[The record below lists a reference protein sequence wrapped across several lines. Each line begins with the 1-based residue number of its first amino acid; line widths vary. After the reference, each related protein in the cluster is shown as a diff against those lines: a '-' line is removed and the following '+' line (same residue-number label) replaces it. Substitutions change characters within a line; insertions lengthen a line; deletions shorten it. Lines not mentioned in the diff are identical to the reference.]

1 MILLSYYDTGCCLHA
16 SREFKTVSLLNSG
29 NVEQNQGLADKAVVV
44 LFLRRELGCH
54 QRKQAS
60 SHRLQPQ
67 PETCNLWSSHVTW
80 STETTWDHL
89 GPPGPTILQ
98 VIPIYGRIPVSFHMT
113 MIAQC
118 KNQSF
123 HSNLLG
129 RVPWCHRPR
138 CILILK
144 HGSWA
149 VHESIH
155 VRTKLLQAGALC
167 VRVWFKFKN
176 MCARSPENLGCCDSQ
191 DHLSFEHRPS
201 LLHTV
206 SNEAMPNCQT
216 WTPS

>member
-1 MILLSYYDTGCCLHA
+1 MILLSYYDTGCCLHP

-44 LFLRRELGCH
+44 LFLRRALGCH

-113 MIAQC
+113 TKHNAKIKVSTATC
-118 KNQSF
+118 WGEC
-123 HSNLLG
+123 HGATG
-129 RVPWCHRPR
+129 RVA
-138 CILILK
+138 
-144 HGSWA
+144 SWSWSMGREPCMSQYMS
-149 VHESIH
+149 VQNYC
-155 VRTKLLQAGALC
+155 RLALC
-167 VRVWFKFKN
+167 VCV
-176 MCARSPENLGCCDSQ
+176 CVIQ
-191 DHLSFEHRPS
+191 
-201 LLHTV
+201 V
-206 SNEAMPNCQT
+206 
-216 WTPS
+216 